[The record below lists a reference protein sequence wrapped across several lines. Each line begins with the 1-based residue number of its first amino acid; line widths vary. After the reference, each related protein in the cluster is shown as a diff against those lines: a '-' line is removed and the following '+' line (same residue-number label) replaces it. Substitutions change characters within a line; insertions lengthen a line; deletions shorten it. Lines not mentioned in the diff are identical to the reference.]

1 MKTKETILNEIF
13 RNDPQGILG
22 EKTMPTEARDLLIQ
36 NISFTLNSKAW
47 QLLNNC
53 IESEESLSTIQMN
66 PDSEIW
72 LEIEEFIA
80 DKILEDNEITI
91 KE

>member
-36 NISFTLNSKAW
+36 NISFTLNCGAW
-47 QLLNNC
+47 SMLEDQILT
-53 IESEESLSTIQMN
+53 EDGLSTIVMN
-66 PDSEIW
+66 ADSNIW
-72 LEIEEFIA
+72 AEIEEFIA

-91 KE
+91 VE